1 MSLGRSRSI
10 AAAAAA
16 LVLTALLVPRG
27 PGVSAAAPAVLR
39 VGAIS
44 PRLASL
50 PEFMAGD
57 LLSRRGY
64 RVEWQHFQSDGAIIQ
79 AMAGRALDFAIATPV
94 AAAHANEQGAPVRM
108 ITVAWATLDWVLVA
122 RQGIA
127 TINDLSGRTVAIS
140 SPGSPT
146 DILFRRLLETR
157 NLTPE
162 RLRVTMARV
171 GATGARAAALESGR
185 ADAAWLGYDY
195 AYELIKKGGFHVLE
209 NISVAKAVPGFLI
222 AVWMASQPYIDTH
235 REAVL
240 AAVQAQIEANRWA
253 HNRIAFIDEAL
264 RARWPGMEPL
274 PRDVVEWA
282 YDRYIQDDIFPVNGG
297 LTPAALNSTFEIARL
312 TGDLSRIPA
321 PGDVAVFQI
330 QDAVLAKIGRR

>member
-1 MSLGRSRSI
+1 M
-10 AAAAAA
+10 
-16 LVLTALLVPRG
+16 V
-27 PGVSAAAPAVLR
+27 
-39 VGAIS
+39 
-44 PRLASL
+44 
-50 PEFMAGD
+50 
-57 LLSRRGY
+57 
-64 RVEWQHFQSDGAIIQ
+64 
-79 AMAGRALDFAIATPV
+79 
-94 AAAHANEQGAPVRM
+94 
-108 ITVAWATLDWVLVA
+108 TVAWATLDWVLVA

-253 HNRIAFIDEAL
+253 HNKIAFIDEAL

-274 PRDVVEWA
+274 PRDVIEWA
-282 YDRYIQDDIFPVNGG
+282 YERYIQDDIFPVNGG

>member
-1 MSLGRSRSI
+1 MPLARIR
-10 AAAAAA
+10 AAAAA
-16 LVLTALLVPRG
+16 LILAALLCPCG

-50 PEFMAGD
+50 PEFVAGD

-64 RVEWQHFQSDGAIIQ
+64 RVEWHHFQSDGAIIQ

-94 AAAHANEQGAPVRM
+94 AAAHANEQGAPIRLFG
-108 ITVAWATLDWVLVA
+108 VAWASLDWVLIA
-122 RQGIA
+122 RQGVN

-157 NLTPE
+157 NTTPE
-162 RLRVTMARV
+162 RLRITMARV
-171 GATGARAAALESGR
+171 GATGARAAALQSGR

-209 NISVAKAVPGFLI
+209 NISVGKAVPGFLV
-222 AVWMASQPYIDTH
+222 AVWMADRSYIAAH
-235 REAVL
+235 RDAVV
-240 AAVQAQIEANRWA
+240 AAAQAQIEANRWA
-253 HNRIAFIDEAL
+253 HNKIAFVDEAL
-264 RARWPGMEPL
+264 RGRWPGMEPL
-274 PRDVVEWA
+274 PRDVIEWA
-282 YDRYIQDDIFPVNGG
+282 YDRYIADDIFPINGG
-297 LTPAALNSTFEIARL
+297 LTPAALASTFEIAKA
-312 TGDLSRIPA
+312 TGDLSTIPA
-321 PGDVAVFQI
+321 PGDVAAFDI
-330 QDAVLAKIGRR
+330 QDAALAKVGRR

>member
-1 MSLGRSRSI
+1 MSLGRSRS
-10 AAAAAA
+10 AVAVVVAA
-16 LVLTALLVPRG
+16 LVLAALLVPDG
-27 PGVSAAAPAVLR
+27 AGVSAAAPIVLR

-108 ITVAWATLDWVLVA
+108 LTVSWSTLDWVLVA

-185 ADAAWLGYDY
+185 ADAAWLGY
-195 AYELIKKGGFHVLE
+195 
-209 NISVAKAVPGFLI
+209 
-222 AVWMASQPYIDTH
+222 
-235 REAVL
+235 
-240 AAVQAQIEANRWA
+240 
-253 HNRIAFIDEAL
+253 
-264 RARWPGMEPL
+264 
-274 PRDVVEWA
+274 
-282 YDRYIQDDIFPVNGG
+282 
-297 LTPAALNSTFEIARL
+297 
-312 TGDLSRIPA
+312 
-321 PGDVAVFQI
+321 
-330 QDAVLAKIGRR
+330 

>member
-1 MSLGRSRSI
+1 MPRGRTLAAVAVALL
-10 AAAAAA
+10 AAA
-16 LVLTALLVPRG
+16 VLSPSG
-27 PGVSAAAPAVLR
+27 AAAPGPAPMVLR

-57 LLSRRGY
+57 ILSRRGY

-94 AAAHANEQGAPVRM
+94 AAAHANEQGAPTRM
-108 ITVAWATLDWVLVA
+108 LTVSWATLDWVLVA
-122 RQGIA
+122 RQGI
-127 TINDLSGRTVAIS
+127 TTMNDLSGRTVAIS

-209 NISVAKAVPGFLI
+209 NISVAKAVPGFLV
-222 AVWMASQPYIDTH
+222 AVWMANQTYIDAH
-235 REAVL
+235 RDAAL

-253 HNRIAFIDEAL
+253 HNKIAFIEEAL
-264 RARWPGMEPL
+264 RDRRPGMEPL
-274 PRDVVEWA
+274 PRDVIEWA

-297 LTPAALNSTFEIARL
+297 LTPAALTATFEIAKA
-312 TGDLSRIPA
+312 TGDLAHIPA
-321 PGDVAVFQI
+321 PADVAVFQI